1 MTARSRGAQACALQ
15 RLGGRGGPRLPT
27 DWLGPPALA
36 RWTAE
41 EVQDQECWRIGERWR
56 IGEWLIMASGIAEG
70 TNRGADGI
78 EEGGGAHA
86 GQSALQ
92 RRACRHI
99 AQELDLQRRLHWL
112 ERTGIPWHAAAG
124 LLGGR
129 PPSPA
134 EQGGMPRGASGA
146 ALSDKQEAAEM
157 DFGSE

>member
-1 MTARSRGAQACALQ
+1 
-15 RLGGRGGPRLPT
+15 
-27 DWLGPPALA
+27 
-36 RWTAE
+36 
-41 EVQDQECWRIGERWR
+41 
-56 IGEWLIMASGIAEG
+56 MASWIAEG
-70 TNRGADGI
+70 TNRGADGT

-112 ERTGIPWHAAAG
+112 ERTGIPWQAAAG

-134 EQGGMPRGASGA
+134 EEGWRPRGGSGA
-146 ALSDKQEAAEM
+146 ALADEQEAAEM
-157 DFGSE
+157 DLRGE